1 MLVMAG
7 VICYVR
13 LMFQSLLP
21 LAAFIAGGLLSA
33 VLCGLWL
40 RRRLAVARDETAL
53 LRMTL
58 EARYAEL
65 SDTRAALSAEQARAA
80 RLPELE
86 TLLEQERLTRSSLEV
101 RLARIETEREE
112 QQRRLE
118 EKIATLTDLREAMTR
133 EFQAAAEQS
142 LRGSQQAFF
151 ELANQ
156 SFAQHQERSGEKL
169 NSVRSE
175 FEALVAPLR
184 DVLGQYQTGLQDVE
198 RVRADAYGSLRAQ
211 IAALAEDQHRLRSET
226 QKLTH
231 ALRSGPKT
239 RGRWGEQ
246 QLRNVLE
253 MAGLSEHVDFRAEV
267 HVATDD
273 GRLRPDAVV
282 RLPGGRQL
290 VIDAKTSL
298 NAYQE
303 ALDTQDDAARHTHMR
318 AHAEAMRLHVEQL
331 GGKNYWSQFKDTPDF
346 VVMFVAGEHF
356 VSAALEINPALWEY
370 AFEKR
375 VLIATPTNLI
385 ALARTIAL
393 GWRQERLAEQAQQ
406 IGGLGKELYQRLI
419 RLGERVQDIGRKIGA
434 TVKSYNEFVGTLETS
449 VLPQARK
456 FSELQ
461 GVEGPET
468 LEPVE
473 AALRPLA
480 GRDLSLSPPADAA

>member
-1 MLVMAG
+1 MA
-7 VICYVR
+7 
-13 LMFQSLLP
+13 
-21 LAAFIAGGLLSA
+21 AA
-33 VLCGLWL
+33 LCGLWL
-40 RRRLAVARDETAL
+40 RRRQAATQSEMTAL
-53 LRMTL
+53 QTALQ
-58 EARYAEL
+58 ARYAEL

-86 TLLEQERLTRSSLEV
+86 SLLAGERLSRSALEV
-101 RLARIETEREE
+101 RLARVETEREE

-118 EKIATLTDLREAMTR
+118 EKVAMLTELREAMTR

-175 FEALVAPLR
+175 FEALVTPLR

-198 RVRADAYGSLRAQ
+198 RVRADAYGSLRTQ
-211 IAALAEDQHRLRSET
+211 ISALAEDQHRLRSET

-231 ALRSGPKT
+231 ALRSGPKA

-253 MAGLSEHVDFRAEV
+253 MAGLSEHVDFRTEV

-290 VIDAKTSL
+290 VIDAKTAL
-298 NAYQE
+298 NAYQD
-303 ALDTQDDAARHTHMR
+303 ALDSPDEAARSMHLR
-318 AHAEAMRLHVEQL
+318 AHAEAMRLHADQL
-331 GGKNYWSQFKDTPDF
+331 GGKSYWSQFTDTPDF

-356 VSAALEINPALWEY
+356 VSAALEVNPGLWEQ

-406 IGGLGKELYQRLI
+406 IGGLGKELYLRLT
-419 RLGERVQDIGRKIGA
+419 RLGERVQDVGRKIGA
-434 TVKSYNEFVGTLETS
+434 TVKSYNDFVGTLETS
-449 VLPQARK
+449 VMPQARK

-461 GVEGPET
+461 GVEGPEA

-473 AALRPLA
+473 AVPRALA
-480 GRDLSLSPPADAA
+480 GRDLSLCTPADAA

>member
-1 MLVMAG
+1 
-7 VICYVR
+7 
-13 LMFQSLLP
+13 MFQTLLP
-21 LAAFIAGGLLSA
+21 LATFLAGALLAALFSAFWFRKRLREGLCEKEL
-33 VLCGLWL
+33 LEETL
-40 RRRLAVARDETAL
+40 VARTA
-53 LRMTL
+53 
-58 EARYAEL
+58 AL
-65 SDTRAALSAEQARAA
+65 SDTRAALSAEQVRAE

-86 TLLEQERLTRSSLEV
+86 ALLEQERLGRAGLEV
-101 RLARIETEREE
+101 RLARLEAEHEG

-118 EKIATLTDLREAMTR
+118 EKVATLTELREVMTR

-156 SFAQHQERSGEKL
+156 SFAQHQELSGEKL

-175 FEALVAPLR
+175 FEALVTPLR
-184 DVLGQYQTGLQDVE
+184 DVLNQYQSGLQDVE
-198 RVRADAYGSLRAQ
+198 RVRADAYGTLRTQ
-211 IAALAEDQHRLRSET
+211 LSALAEDQYKLRSET

-231 ALRSGPKT
+231 ALRSGPKA

-253 MAGLSEHVDFRAEV
+253 MAGLSEHVDFQTEV
-267 HVATDD
+267 HVATED

-298 NAYQE
+298 NAYQDAIDTTEE
-303 ALDTQDDAARHTHMR
+303 ANRSAHMR
-318 AHAEAMRLHVEQL
+318 AHADAMRLHVDQL
-331 GGKNYWSQFKDTPDF
+331 GGKSYWSQFKDTPDF

-356 VSAALEINPALWEY
+356 VSAALEVYPALWEQ

-393 GWRQERLAEQAQQ
+393 GWRQERLAEQAQL
-406 IGGLGKELYQRLI
+406 IGGLGKDLYQRLI
-419 RLGERVQDIGRKIGA
+419 KLGERVQDVGRKIGA
-434 TVKSYNEFVGTLETS
+434 TVRSYNEFVGTLERS

-461 GVEGPET
+461 GVDGPVA

-473 AALRPLA
+473 TTPSALA
-480 GRDLSLSPPADAA
+480 GRDLSLSPATDAV